1 MVKMFKYALDLV
13 FRRKL
18 RTFLTSLGILI
29 AVMLMSFILFGMSDL
44 ESLIVGQFTQQFKP
58 NELTVGTT
66 DMISLMGGALSAPS
80 KQDVEREEVILN
92 SEAVENIEGIDGVE
106 RVYSMLRISGLEMYL
121 EEDEVAYPR
130 GFPMASNIPGDHS
143 LIGGLLEGD
152 DLTLEG
158 SEVYVSDFVS
168 QFYEL
173 SNEEILGKKIVL
185 KSSPPSVFSAPSK
198 SNIDKEYELTVVGVT
213 DSGNNALFI
222 SLEKG
227 LDIVVDLGGYADK
240 EEYINSVG
248 YSQLLLSTDI
258 DRTTKIED
266 FIVEELGFSVMS
278 TETLMEFVSTI
289 TGGLTVALVLFG
301 SISALVASVG
311 IVNTMI
317 MSIYEQTN
325 EIGIIKAIGASNFQV
340 LVIFLIQSAMI
351 GLIGGVLGLSIT
363 YGLMKLSDPFIVDL
377 LVDEGFNV
385 GNFFNF
391 RFDYAIYIALG
402 SILIGIIAGLYPAYK
417 ASKLDPVKALRY
429 E

>member
-1 MVKMFKYALDLV
+1 
-13 FRRKL
+13 
-18 RTFLTSLGILI
+18 
-29 AVMLMSFILFGMSDL
+29 MSFILFGMSDL

-278 TETLMEFVSTI
+278 TETLMAFVSTI
-289 TGGLTVALVLFG
+289 TGGLTIALILFG

-340 LVIFLIQSAMI
+340 LVIFLIQSALI

-363 YGLMKLSDPFIVDL
+363 YALMRLSDPFIVDL
-377 LVDEGFNV
+377 LVNEGFDV

-391 RFDYAIYIALG
+391 RFDYAIYIALS
-402 SILIGIIAGLYPAYK
+402 SIFVGILAGLYPAYK

>member
-1 MVKMFKYALDLV
+1 MFKYALDLV

-278 TETLMEFVSTI
+278 TETLMAFVSTI
-289 TGGLTVALVLFG
+289 TGGLTIALILFG

-340 LVIFLIQSAMI
+340 LVIFLIQSALI

-363 YGLMKLSDPFIVDL
+363 YALMRLSDPFIVDL
-377 LVDEGFNV
+377 LVNEGFDV

-391 RFDYAIYIALG
+391 RFDYAIYIALS
-402 SILIGIIAGLYPAYK
+402 SIFVGILAGLYPAYK